1 MTDTTK
7 KVQQLDIK
15 NIKHISCKSLRVGFE
30 VLPTYISLTCTFSKT
45 SKTTRNDEARIF
57 QEVIS

>member
-1 MTDTTK
+1 MYH
-7 KVQQLDIK
+7 
-15 NIKHISCKSLRVGFE
+15 NNKHISCKLLRIGFE